1 MQKPMV
7 QLAVR
12 RLDSTYRL
20 PFQSRE
26 PLAAL
31 MCIKAIV
38 AEYSQA
44 PAYFSLIPQIGEK
57 KSLIHIKSWTVIVF
71 RLPCVTLF
79 LMKIPIELTEE
90 SRDLLLRHFKER
102 SALHEILD
110 RATRTEV
117 AGVTVYVFECE
128 PRQAEVLLDMARDH
142 CPPAVKDIE
151 HAIFAAT
158 AG

>member
-1 MQKPMV
+1 
-7 QLAVR
+7 
-12 RLDSTYRL
+12 
-20 PFQSRE
+20 
-26 PLAAL
+26 
-31 MCIKAIV
+31 
-38 AEYSQA
+38 
-44 PAYFSLIPQIGEK
+44 
-57 KSLIHIKSWTVIVF
+57 
-71 RLPCVTLF
+71 
-79 LMKIPIELTEE
+79 MKIPIELTEE
-90 SRDLLLRHFKER
+90 SRDLLVRHFKER

-128 PRQAEVLLDMARDH
+128 PQQAEVLLDMARDH